1 MSPGF
6 TLKLE
11 NGGGFHSL
19 CWDSPPSSDTPMSP
33 SSKNK
38 E

>member
-11 NGGGFHSL
+11 NGGGFHFP
-19 CWDSPPSSDTPMSP
+19 CWDSPPSSDTPNESLVQ
-33 SSKNK
+33 K
-38 E
+38 